1 MKKQEYNIPQKGA
14 VKKLREVYNEQR
26 KRKPSDTLIEILREP
41 SKKKDLP
48 KVARSSKKLPDV
60 ET

>member
-14 VKKLREVYNEQR
+14 VKKLREVYNEQL

-41 SKKKDLP
+41 S
-48 KVARSSKKLPDV
+48 ARLGCIVDTSILFSANRV
-60 ET
+60 